1 MGIDGLLFL
10 LAVIDEGAL
19 LFLVVYFVITL
30 SDLECDYLNATTC
43 CTRLNK
49 FVLPEIIAQAIL
61 NVLFLI
67 TGHWILFLLY
77 TPCTAW
83 IIYIFVTKPSG
94 NIGIYDPAEIHN
106 RHQLKAYMRDNMIK
120 MAVHLIFF
128 FIFLY
133 WMIYSLLKD
142 DTTMFGVPA
151 EKATLTDDP
160 YEL

>member
-1 MGIDGLLFL
+1 MGIDGLLFIL
-10 LAVIDEGAL
+10 SVIDEGAL

-43 CTRLNK
+43 CTRLNR
-49 FVLPEIIAQAIL
+49 FVLPEIIAQLAL
-61 NVLFLI
+61 AVLLLI
-67 TGHWILFLLY
+67 TGHWILFLMY
-77 TPCTAW
+77 IPCTAW
-83 IIYIFVTKPSG
+83 IVYLFVTKPTG
-94 NIGIYDPAEIHN
+94 NIGLYDPAEIHN

-151 EKATLTDDP
+151 EKAKLTDDP